1 MDSATPESM
10 ALIQLPAAVTIELIP
25 QSFREEIAPIGTSWI
40 ERAKAYIITD
50 QASYDRVVELLL
62 AIDELE
68 QKIID
73 KRRESKDL
81 ANRTHLQICQEERE
95 DLEPVQEAKRIFAG
109 LVAEWDRKQ
118 KALRAAEASRKRAE
132 LKASA
137 GRAESKIPD
146 KPQMMPLVLP
156 PTPRTY
162 TPSPMISTP
171 KRTRYKAEVYD
182 IRLLCRAVGEGR
194 VSPMYVEGVAPK
206 LNDLANSE
214 GPKMNI
220 PGVRAVPDT
229 NPNIRINRRG

>member
-1 MDSATPESM
+1 MESVTPENM
-10 ALIQLPAAVTIELIP
+10 AIAPAAAAVTIELTP
-25 QSFREEIAPIGTSWI
+25 RSFREEIAPIGTSWV

-68 QKIID
+68 RKIVD
-73 KRRESKDL
+73 KRKESKDL
-81 ANRTHLQICQEERE
+81 ANRTHLRICQEERE
-95 DLEPVQEAKRIFAG
+95 DLEPVQKAKRIFAG

-118 KALRAAEASRKRAE
+118 KALRSSEASRKRAE
-132 LKASA
+132 IKSGGSQAPAAIPGKAP
-137 GRAESKIPD
+137 I
-146 KPQMMPLVLP
+146 MPMVLP
-156 PTPRTY
+156 PVPRIY
-162 TPSPMISTP
+162 NPSPMISTRRI
-171 KRTRYKAEVYD
+171 KYKAEVFD

-194 VSPMYVEGVAPK
+194 ISPMYVEGTAAK

-214 GPKMNI
+214 GPKMNV